1 MGVGK
6 VPDEAEGGLQAILEG
21 NHDNP
26 ESGTH
31 QAPSHWEPQWKEAQ
45 ILPKTASRE
54 EGWLGAKNN
63 DNYSIQSKVSKMI
76 DSYESAVKSLRPC
89 QTPRPS
95 HIQLVVKTA
104 GQDCLM
110 FNLA

>member
-45 ILPKTASRE
+45 ILTKTASRE
-54 EGWLGAKNN
+54 EGGLGAENN
-63 DNYSIQSKVSKMI
+63 DNYSVQKQSGQN
-76 DSYESAVKSLRPC
+76 DWLLRKRCKITKALPN
-89 QTPRPS
+89 P
-95 HIQLVVKTA
+95 KTA
-104 GQDCLM
+104 PHTISGEDRWPALSRV
-110 FNLA
+110 